1 MWFWV
6 SEWVNDWGK
15 PEKEKQNN
23 FQRRDRFRLE
33 HVCIGDIFLFVCVWF
48 FLRGIVSH
56 FPYGFTYLR
65 SCQELNETRATNKLF
80 VQLFVP
86 WDEDII
92 PKYKKKGAN
101 KSEVKRKGIVLE
113 RGFARQAIFV
123 CVSRQNSTS
132 WTDLA
137 AFKYLFRPLSLPLFS
152 SFSGLRRAVPWPQFG
167 VIASQNKSSALICRQ
182 VGYSELSHP
191 EWYCQFCTEARKW

>member
-1 MWFWV
+1 M
-6 SEWVNDWGK
+6 
-15 PEKEKQNN
+15 
-23 FQRRDRFRLE
+23 
-33 HVCIGDIFLFVCVWF
+33 WF

-92 PKYKKKGAN
+92 PKYKKKAAN
-101 KSEVKRKGIVLE
+101 ESEVKRTGIVLE
-113 RGFARQAIFV
+113 RGFARQAIFF
-123 CVSRQNSTS
+123 CVTRQNSTS

-152 SFSGLRRAVPWPQFG
+152 SFSGLRCAVP
-167 VIASQNKSSALICRQ
+167 
-182 VGYSELSHP
+182 
-191 EWYCQFCTEARKW
+191 